1 MVLNRFLRSLRRNGR
16 GMVAADTTPAV
27 DPPRPRR
34 MRFPAQASPMAA
46 TVFVAMCLAGA
57 LVTWLVHSAEMTR
70 RQAQLDEE
78 LFEAAGLVETRIERP
93 IAFLTATRAFLATRP
108 QRPDRGTFWTF
119 VKGLSLRSDYSGLQG
134 VGVSIVLE
142 PGEEDE
148 VARDIFANYGMQRPV
163 WPEPAGDLRTAIVL
177 LEPADARNLAA
188 IGYDMATEER
198 RREAMQRA
206 METGEPAATAPLILV
221 QEITEVQQTGV
232 LVYLPFRRSGEMRG
246 FIYSPIRMGDLFQA
260 AFSDHTVPIEIRAFD
275 AESPELPLYSTPG
288 FEEASDEG
296 RPTARTMLSVGGR
309 EWVLQAI
316 ATEGFVASEWPRF
329 TILAAVASALLAIAT
344 GVAAQNQSTAVR
356 RAKAL
361 NAQVERNVTQKD
373 FLLREMSHRIKNS
386 IGRTMAIV
394 RQSSS
399 SATTR
404 EEFVESVTIRL
415 RAMAAAQDLL
425 VASGTDRAD
434 LADLLTS
441 ELEQLYGGKA
451 RPHVMEGPPVSLDA
465 QQTLALGLAVHE
477 LATNSLKYGAGTSP
491 EGELKVTWTTEGS
504 DAGRQ
509 LVIVWDEFLPERAR
523 MRPALPPAGSGF
535 GTKMIDACIR
545 SDLGGTLERRVHAEG
560 FVVEMRIPL
569 E

>member
-1 MVLNRFLRSLRRNGR
+1 
-16 GMVAADTTPAV
+16 MVAADSMSVT
-27 DPPRPRR
+27 DPPRPGRLR
-34 MRFPAQASPMAA
+34 LPAQVSRMAA
-46 TVFVAMCLAGA
+46 AVFVAMCLAGA
-57 LVTWLVHSAEMTR
+57 LFTWLVYSAEMTR

-78 LFEAAGLVETRIERP
+78 LFEAARLVETRIEQH

-108 QRPDRGTFWTF
+108 QRPDRATFWTF
-119 VKGLSLRSDYSGLQG
+119 VKGLSLRGDYSGLQG

-142 PGEEDE
+142 PGQEDE
-148 VARDIFANYGMQRPV
+148 VAAGILANYDMERPV
-163 WPEPAGDLRTAIVL
+163 WPEPVDGLRTAIVL

-198 RREAMQRA
+198 RREAMLRA
-206 METGEPAATAPLILV
+206 LETGEPAATAPLILV
-221 QEITEVQQTGV
+221 QEITPVQQTGI

-246 FIYSPIRMGDLFQA
+246 FVYSPIRMGDLFDA
-260 AFSDHTVPIEIRAFD
+260 AFSGHTVPIEVRALD
-275 AESPELPLYSTPG
+275 AESPDLPLYSTPG

-296 RPTARTMLSVGGR
+296 RPTAQTMLSVGGR

-329 TILAAVASALLAIAT
+329 TILAAVAFALLALAT
-344 GVAAQNQSTAVR
+344 GAAAQNQSTAVR
-356 RAKAL
+356 RAEAL

-399 SATTR
+399 SAATR

-425 VASGTDRAD
+425 IASGTDRAD

-441 ELEQLYGGKA
+441 ELDQLYGGKA

-491 EGELKVTWTTEGS
+491 EGELKVTWTIEQR
-504 DAGRQ
+504 DAGRD
-509 LVIVWDEFLPERAR
+509 LVIVWDEFLPEGAP
-523 MRPALPPAGSGF
+523 MHPVLPSAGSGF

-545 SDLGGTLERRVHAEG
+545 SDLGGTLERRMHAEG
-560 FVVEMRIPL
+560 FVVEMRVPL
-569 E
+569 D

>member
-1 MVLNRFLRSLRRNGR
+1 
-16 GMVAADTTPAV
+16 MVAADTTSV
-27 DPPRPRR
+27 TKPPRRPGRLR
-34 MRFPAQASPMAA
+34 LPAQVSRMAA
-46 TVFVAMCLAGA
+46 AVFVAMCLLGA
-57 LVTWLVHSAEMTR
+57 LVTWLVYSAEMTR
-70 RQAQLDEE
+70 RQARLDEE
-78 LFEAAGLVETRIERP
+78 LFEAARLVETRIEQH

-108 QRPDRGTFWTF
+108 QRPDRATFWTF
-119 VKGLSLRSDYSGLQG
+119 VKGLSLRGDYSGLQG
-134 VGVSIVLE
+134 VGVSLVLK

-148 VARDIFANYGMQRPV
+148 VAADILANYDMERPV
-163 WPEPAGDLRTAIVL
+163 WPEPVDGLRTAIVL
-177 LEPADARNLAA
+177 LEPSDARNLAA

-198 RREAMQRA
+198 RREAMLRA
-206 METGEPAATAPLILV
+206 LETGEPAATGPLTLV
-221 QEITEVQQTGV
+221 QEITAVQQTGV
-232 LVYLPFRRSGEMRG
+232 LVYLPFRRSGETRG
-246 FIYSPIRMGDLFQA
+246 FVYSPIRMGDLFQA
-260 AFSDHTVPIEIRAFD
+260 SFSGHTVPIEVRALD
-275 AESPELPLYSTPG
+275 AESRDLPLYSTPG

-296 RPTARTMLSVGGR
+296 RPTAQTMLSVGGR
-309 EWVLQAI
+309 EWILQAI

-329 TILAAVASALLAIAT
+329 TILAAVASALLAVAT
-344 GVAAQNQSTAVR
+344 GVAVQNQSKAVR
-356 RAKAL
+356 RARAL
-361 NAQVERNVTQKD
+361 NVQIERNVTQKD

-399 SATTR
+399 GAATR

-434 LADLLTS
+434 LAELLTS
-441 ELEQLYGGKA
+441 ELDQLYGGKA
-451 RPHVMEGPPVSLDA
+451 RPQVMEGPPVSLDA

-491 EGELKVTWTTEGS
+491 VGELKVTWAIEQR
-504 DAGRQ
+504 DAGRD
-509 LVIVWDEFLPERAR
+509 LVIVWDEFFPEGAP
-523 MRPALPPAGSGF
+523 MHPILPPAGTGF

-569 E
+569 EQPETIRAAGPRA